1 MNDLIKVKD
10 SVGLVRDVKSRAIIN
25 TSSVDY
31 DKYMQRRNAILKE
44 KQEVAVLKKEVT
56 EIKDM
61 LAKILEKIT

>member
-10 SVGLVRDVKSRAIIN
+10 SVGLVRDVKSRAIMN

>member
-44 KQEVAVLKKEVT
+44 KQEVAELKKEVT

>member
-10 SVGLVRDVKSRAIIN
+10 SVGLFRDVKSRAIMN